1 MMDSNVALPS
11 LPRRLARLG
20 ARLLSLALFAILV
33 FGAGFA
39 LFGMH
44 VGGMRM
50 PATVEPADGII
61 ALTGGSQRLT
71 AAVTL
76 LKTGK
81 GRRLLISG
89 VNPVADRSDL
99 QRATGGDP
107 ALFACCVDI
116 DYAALDTIGNAEES
130 AKWLRDRGY
139 ASVIVVTS
147 NYHIPRSLM
156 EIRRVAEQ
164 SRVIPYPVVN
174 TEFGRFGW
182 MARPDI
188 ARVLFIEYVK
198 FAGAAVRNLIAGAP
212 VLEGRASMANPN

>member
-139 ASVIVVTS
+139 ASAIVVTS
-147 NYHIPRSLM
+147 NYHIPRSLLEM
-156 EIRRVAEQ
+156 RRAVGN
-164 SRVIPYPVVN
+164 VDLIPYPVVS
-174 TEFGRFGW
+174 EQRSAFGW
-182 MARPDI
+182 I
-188 ARVLFIEYVK
+188 ADADAMRVLFVEYSKYVGALLRGTLDHISDRTSV
-198 FAGAAVRNLIAGAP
+198 AGVT
-212 VLEGRASMANPN
+212 GR